1 MTSQND
7 HPPIPP
13 SGWIRKSETGQ
24 LLVHKRPVEWEPFI
38 MNPFQRF
45 AFACMAEVEWRK
57 IYGLRLDRYMR
68 NTDERSHGDTYKIDE
83 AIENADAWR
92 EWGEKE
98 NEG

>member
-1 MTSQND
+1 MPNRNER
-7 HPPIPP
+7 PPVPP
-13 SGWIRKSETGQ
+13 SRYICEIDG
-24 LLVHKRPVEWEPFI
+24 VPYFI
-38 MNPFQRF
+38 FDDGREVRVPPNRLHQF
-45 AFACMAEVEWRK
+45 ALACIAEVEWRK

-92 EWGEKE
+92 AWGEKE